1 MIEQDYIEYQKSRY
15 KHCIKNALKT
25 GKIEQ
30 LHEAAD
36 IKKEM
41 IGYISGLREAT
52 DILKNIP
59 FPEDQIKEEIERAKE
74 LIIELFE
81 NI

>member
-1 MIEQDYIEYQKSRY
+1 MIEQDYIEYQKNRC
-15 KHCIKNALKT
+15 KRCIKNALKT

-30 LHEAAD
+30 LQEAAD

-41 IGYISGLREAT
+41 IGYISGLREAA
-52 DILKNIP
+52 DIIKNFP
-59 FPEDQIKEEIERAKE
+59 FPKEQIESEIEKAKE
-74 LIIELFE
+74 SIIELFE